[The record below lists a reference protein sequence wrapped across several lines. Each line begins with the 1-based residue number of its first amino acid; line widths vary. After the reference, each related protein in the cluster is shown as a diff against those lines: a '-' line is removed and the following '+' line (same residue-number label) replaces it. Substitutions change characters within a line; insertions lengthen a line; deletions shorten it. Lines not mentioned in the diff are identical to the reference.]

1 MDIQCVHTTQQEQ
14 NILYVPYR
22 AHACSTIHC
31 ILHTSKEVQVQ
42 QDDQSTRD
50 TPDAVYAVVDKSKK
64 KKQEKTQGGA
74 SATTTQEADTEE
86 QHYEWSNVMGQDWL
100 GNVVA
105 EHGEVGQESLSN
117 DAWETVPQSEPCN
130 PGAVCV
136 VVDKSKEE
144 NKEKKSSDPV

>member
-1 MDIQCVHTTQQEQ
+1 MEPEVNHGGIEQ
-14 NILYVPYR
+14 ASPSNE
-22 AHACSTIHC
+22 A
-31 ILHTSKEVQVQ
+31 KETGP
-42 QDDQSTRD
+42 QSE
-50 TPDAVYAVVDKSKK
+50 PCNSSALYAVVDKSKK

-74 SATTTQEADTEE
+74 SATTTQGADTEE

-100 GNVVA
+100 GNVVE
-105 EHGEVGQESLSN
+105 EHGEVGQESLHN

-144 NKEKKSSDPV
+144 KKEKNSDPV